1 MKLANASII
10 GKRFYGLHFCEGV
23 AEYDTASG
31 SSRVFIS
38 NDVAK
43 EMDPTFSGRP
53 VFVHHVEEVNPSELA
68 NSADGI
74 VVRSF
79 YNKHDGKHWVEFMVT
94 TDRGMEALSKKW
106 KLSNAYTI
114 KESKGGGK
122 WHNVD
127 YQQEVAR
134 GEYDHLAIVPNPRYE
149 ESMVLT
155 PEEFK
160 AYNEA
165 KDIELK
171 SLVNSVDRPANSQGE
186 SMLKF
191 FKRSKIENT
200 AEIEAHEVTLS
211 NGVSKSIAQLV
222 NEAEAAIE
230 KEKLEQ
236 MANGDHKVMVG
247 EDKMSVNELI
257 EKYSELKKSAISHEE
272 ALKKAKELEEHEA
285 ESIKEEEPKVE
296 VEVKSAESEKLEEK
310 KANEKKVFEEL
321 KNAHV
326 APPALKT
333 IEVSLDQVKR
343 GKARYG
349 SAK

>member
-31 SSRVFIS
+31 ASRVFIS

-53 VFVHHVEEVNPSELA
+53 VFVHHVDEVNPSELA

-186 SMLKF
+186 PMLKF

-247 EDKMSVNELI
+247 EEKMSVNELV
-257 EKYSELKKSAISHEE
+257 EKYSELKKSAAPKEGPAKKPEE
-272 ALKKAKELEEHEA
+272 NEADKK
-285 ESIKEEEPKVE
+285 EEPKVD
-296 VEVKSAESEKLEEK
+296 VEVKSAEAEKLEEK
-310 KANEKKVFEEL
+310 KANEKKKFEEL
-321 KNAHV
+321 KNAHLT
-326 APPALKT
+326 APAIKT
-333 IEVSLDQVKR
+333 IEVSIDQVNR
-343 GKARYG
+343 GKSRYG
-349 SAK
+349 SGK